1 VVEEETTKR
10 KSVKDIENLL
20 FHEDFSEEDLEKLGN
35 SLIMREK
42 RKGID
47 RKKPSVR
54 LSLGIALTKA
64 IKKDT
69 HIDDLESSV

>member
-1 VVEEETTKR
+1 MVEEETTKR

-20 FHEDFSEEDLEKLGN
+20 FHGDFAEEDLEKLGN

-54 LSLGIALTKA
+54 LILGIALTKA

-69 HIDDLESSV
+69 HIDDLESNV